1 MGAGAGEGCAA
12 AAQSA
17 RAQPAPGGVREATPA
32 QVRSTA
38 SPLGILSPLT
48 LGEKSRMKKLFI
60 GNLPANATNESVNS
74 LFSEYGKVRSVD
86 VATDIFSGKCR
97 GFGFIEM
104 EGHEA
109 RAAMAAL
116 DGKSVDG
123 QNLKV
128 REEKPG
134 GRGGRGR
141 RRR

>member
-1 MGAGAGEGCAA
+1 
-12 AAQSA
+12 
-17 RAQPAPGGVREATPA
+17 
-32 QVRSTA
+32 
-38 SPLGILSPLT
+38 
-48 LGEKSRMKKLFI
+48 MKKLFI
-60 GNLPANATNESVNS
+60 GNLPANATNESVNT

-116 DGKSVDG
+116 DGKSVEG